1 LVQRA
6 SMRVRT
12 HTGRPGGSKR
22 IAHGGALRR
31 AAVSGRQRRRRRRRR
46 AAVEASGRTMIASR
60 TSASSAKVA
69 RNAHNARLSLVPA
82 GTP

>member
-6 SMRVRT
+6 SMRVRN

-22 IAHGGALRR
+22 IATAAPCVVRPCPVAITGGDG
-31 AAVSGRQRRRRRRRR
+31 AAVPWK
-46 AAVEASGRTMIASR
+46 ACGRTMTASR
-60 TSASSAKVA
+60 TSASSAKIA
-69 RNAHNARLSLVPA
+69 RNAHNARLSLAPA